1 MAQIGMTYRDRVA
14 ALNCVVIIPTYN
26 NQATI
31 AKVIADVKEYAED
44 IIVVNDGSTDSTSEI
59 LSKIDGIRLIEYP
72 ENKGKGYALKLA
84 LKRATE
90 WGFRYAITIDSD
102 GQHYADDIPTFVERI
117 EQVPDSLLIGERN
130 LTADNMPAKNTFANK
145 FSNFWYKVETGKSLA
160 DTQSGFRLYPLDKLR
175 NIHFITRR
183 YEFEVEII
191 VRAAWRGVNVENV
204 PIKVYYAPN
213 EERVSHFRPLQDFT
227 RISILNTVLVLY
239 AILFYYPWRFLRSLT
254 AVNIKAFFTS
264 NAFDS
269 TNSNLYIAASMG
281 WGVFCG
287 IIPVW
292 GYQMVFAGVTAHLLK
307 LNKLIA
313 VVFSNVSI
321 APMIPFILYASMV
334 IGAYIL
340 DMRNIFSLHT
350 VSLDNVGLSLGQYVV
365 GSVVFAILSGVVVF
379 IISYI
384 VMMLCRR
391 RISHE

>member
-59 LSKIDGIRLIEYP
+59 LSKIDGIRLIEYE

-213 EERVSHFRPLQDFT
+213 EQRVSHFRPLQDFT
-227 RISILNTVLVLY
+227 RISILNTVLVIY
-239 AILFYYPWRFLRSLT
+239 AILFYYPWRFIRSLT
-254 AVNIKAFFTS
+254 VVNIRAFFTS

-334 IGAYIL
+334 IGAYL
-340 DMRNIFSLHT
+340 LAPYRLA
-350 VSLDNVGLSLGQYVV
+350 G
-365 GSVVFAILSGVVVF
+365 
-379 IISYI
+379 
-384 VMMLCRR
+384 
-391 RISHE
+391 